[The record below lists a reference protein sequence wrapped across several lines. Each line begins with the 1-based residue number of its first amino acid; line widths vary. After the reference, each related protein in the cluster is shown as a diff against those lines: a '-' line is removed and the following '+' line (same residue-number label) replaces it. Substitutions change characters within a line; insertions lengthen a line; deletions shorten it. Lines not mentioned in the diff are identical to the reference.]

1 MLDPKTKEQ
10 LEKQHYHIVGAH
22 SGVKLC
28 HWSKFAIRDDPRVCY
43 KQVFYGID
51 SHRCLQMT
59 PTLNQCNQ
67 KCIYC
72 WRLQDWSGTN
82 IENPDDPEFIL
93 DEAIKGQR
101 RLSTGYKGN
110 KNTDMQKWEEMQEPS
125 HVAISLTGEPTFY
138 SRLGEFI
145 EICRKRGMI
154 TFLVTN
160 GSMPEVL
167 ENLDPLPTQLY
178 LSVDAPNESIYKRLC
193 IPWKDH
199 DNRWGRILESL
210 DLLQN
215 LDCRTVVRHTLLEGW
230 NIDHLDDFAS
240 LDARAQAD
248 FIEAKAYVFVGS
260 SRQRMTL
267 DNMPSHSRIQGFA
280 KGLADKIEYEYLMEK
295 ADSRVVLLGNGRVDP
310 RIQHP

>member
-1 MLDPKTKEQ
+1 MLDPKTKEH

-51 SHRCLQMT
+51 THRCLQMT

-72 WRLQDWSGTN
+72 WRLQDWSAAK
-82 IENPDDPEFIL
+82 IEEPDDPEFIL
-93 DEAIKGQR
+93 DEAINGQR

-125 HVAISLTGEPTFY
+125 HVAISLTGEPTLY

-178 LSVDAPNESIYKRLC
+178 
-193 IPWKDH
+193 
-199 DNRWGRILESL
+199 
-210 DLLQN
+210 LQN